1 MNSKDNHTE
10 LDFTRISVLYAN
22 TNVGYFGIATGV
34 FFFAYIINQLATASI
49 AYPWAIAVG
58 IAYIPR
64 VLLSLQFAK
73 KLKRREITASNIK
86 P

>member
-22 TNVGYFGIATGV
+22 TNAGYFGIATGV

-49 AYPWAIAVG
+49 AYP
-58 IAYIPR
+58 
-64 VLLSLQFAK
+64 
-73 KLKRREITASNIK
+73 
-86 P
+86 